1 MFFLDLFLFININME
16 GSSVKA
22 PKQELIML
30 SAMSSPKY
38 CNGTISEKTKI
49 KNPAETEITLIIIA
63 FPLIK
68 IDS

>member
-1 MFFLDLFLFININME
+1 ME

-22 PKQELIML
+22 PKHELTIL

-49 KNPAETEITLIIIA
+49 KNPAETEITLIIMA